1 MKSAR
6 ILGHRA
12 MRKNVATMAVTLTGE
27 RSVCAA
33 RPVLSS
39 CETYSPLFP
48 SERAKSRTA
57 SRGRE
62 GIRRGIT
69 VMPISHVYTL
79 ADLPARI
86 IFVPVLYIILT
97 RWTPLFRVQRSVLL
111 TTSHI
116 HSMILRVISSSSR
129 FLPLAPYTHPAA
141 RGVQCCSYYG
151 LAYHPSISIPH
162 YWGIDRAVFIIFG
175 EPSPA
180 SREARLE
187 SLLMEFD
194 FWFGMK

>member
-86 IFVPVLYIILT
+86 IFVPVLYISLT

-111 TTSHI
+111 ITSHI

-129 FLPLAPYTHPAA
+129 FLPLAPYNLSKQKDA
-141 RGVQCCSYYG
+141 C
-151 LAYHPSISIPH
+151 
-162 YWGIDRAVFIIFG
+162 
-175 EPSPA
+175 E
-180 SREARLE
+180 
-187 SLLMEFD
+187 
-194 FWFGMK
+194 